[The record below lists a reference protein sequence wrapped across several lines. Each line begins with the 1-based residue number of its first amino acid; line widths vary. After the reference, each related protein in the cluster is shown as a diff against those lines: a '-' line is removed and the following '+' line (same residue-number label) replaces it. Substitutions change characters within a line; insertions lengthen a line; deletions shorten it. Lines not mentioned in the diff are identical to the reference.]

1 MLGMGLLISPC
12 RVKVLDFKS
21 TQDLLGMVMFMPIDV
36 FMAVAGVLV
45 VICATVKMK
54 AFDQILIAHQ
64 VRVGDKIFAFGT

>member
-1 MLGMGLLISPC
+1 
-12 RVKVLDFKS
+12 
-21 TQDLLGMVMFMPIDV
+21 MVMFMPIDV